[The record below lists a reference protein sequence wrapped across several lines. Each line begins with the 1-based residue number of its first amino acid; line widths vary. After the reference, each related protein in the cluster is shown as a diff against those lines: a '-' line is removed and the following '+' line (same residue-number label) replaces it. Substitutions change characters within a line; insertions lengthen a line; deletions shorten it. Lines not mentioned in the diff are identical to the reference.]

1 MGLFKVCTFFYIK
14 ISEKFMK
21 VTLLI
26 PTLNEIEGMK
36 QIMPRIKR
44 EWVDQIII
52 LDGNS
57 TDGTVEYA
65 KNQGCDVVTQRRK
78 GLRQGYMEVMKHI
91 VGDIVITFSP
101 DGNSVPEL
109 IPPLIEKMK
118 KGYNM
123 VIVSR
128 YAKGAKSYDDD
139 AITAFGNW
147 MFTFL
152 INFLFGARYTDAMV
166 MFRAWRKEI
175 IYNLEINK
183 EVKFPFW
190 EDIVGVWVSWE
201 PQLSIRCA
209 KRKLRCAEIP
219 GDEPKRIYGER
230 KMRPFITGSAV
241 LFQVIQ
247 ELFFW
252 R

>member
-1 MGLFKVCTFFYIK
+1 M
-14 ISEKFMK
+14 
-21 VTLLI
+21 
-26 PTLNEIEGMK
+26 PTLNEVECLK
-36 QIMPRIKR
+36 KVMPRIKR

-65 KNQGCDVVTQRRK
+65 KGYGCDVVIQKKK
-78 GLRQGYMEVMKHI
+78 GLRHGYMEVMEHV

-101 DGNSVPEL
+101 DGNSMPDL
-109 IPPLIEKMK
+109 ILPLIEKMK
-118 KGYNM
+118 GGYDM

-139 AITAFGNW
+139 PITAFGNW
-147 MFTFL
+147 MFTSL
-152 INFLFGARYTDAMV
+152 INFLFGGRYTDAMV

-175 IYNLEINK
+175 IYSLEINK
-183 EVKFPFW
+183 QVKFPFW
-190 EDIVGVWVSWE
+190 EDVIGIWVSWE

-209 KRKLRCAEIP
+209 KRKLRCTEIP
-219 GDEPKRIYGER
+219 GDEPKRMGGER
-230 KMRPFITGSAV
+230 KMQPFITGSAV

-247 ELFFW
+247 EIFFW